1 MEARLVPAAGLP
13 FAVVTA
19 RKFSRGRKRDLL
31 TAAGGVAA
39 GFGQAFR
46 LLRRFRP
53 QVVVGTGGYVCA
65 PVVLAASLSGIPTVL
80 HEQNA
85 VPGLTNRLLASFVS
99 VVCTTFD
106 ESARRFPPGTQTCH
120 TGLPVR
126 REVWQLT
133 REEAVT
139 RLGLDPLKKTVLAVG
154 GSLGARRL
162 NEAMLA
168 VHRYWQGSREVQIL
182 HVTGEAD
189 HADFL
194 RRLKEA
200 GIYPAKSGNITVVSY
215 LHHLPQALAAS
226 DLVVAR
232 AGASFLAEVTARGV
246 AAVLVPYPFAAENH
260 QEYNARAL
268 LRAGACEMILERDLT
283 PQGLLEKV
291 RALVMDDRKREDMAA
306 RSRALG
312 RPEAGQRI
320 LEVLW
325 EVAGNTGF
333 DAGIR

>member
-106 ESARRFPPGTQTCH
+106 ESARRFPPGTRTCH

-126 REVWQLT
+126 REVLQLT

-189 HADFL
+189 HAVFL